1 MSSKPG
7 RSPELP
13 LPQQGISLHELT
25 EAFAQAMGHREP
37 TEPAPGPD
45 AEPNA
50 DSPLSAEP
58 PPSAEQALLE
68 PTAQDPTAQ
77 DPTAQD
83 PTAQDLGEPAGE
95 EAGDDACPLSPQ
107 AIVEAM
113 LFVGNRDNE
122 PLTARQAADL
132 MRGVAPGEIVDLV
145 AALNRRYEA
154 NGCPYQIVSDGPGY
168 RLTLRK
174 NYEAV
179 RRQFYGRVRET
190 RLSQAA
196 VDILAIV
203 AYQQPISAEQVSQLR
218 GRPSSRALSQLVR
231 RGLLRIERPDP
242 QSRVPHY
249 CTASRFLELFGLQN
263 LQDLPQSED
272 LG

>member
-1 MSSKPG
+1 MSPKPG

-13 LPQQGISLHELT
+13 PPQQGISLHELT

-37 TEPAPGPD
+37 TEPAPARE

-50 DSPLSAEP
+50 DSPPAAES

-68 PTAQDPTAQ
+68 PTAQDPAG
-77 DPTAQD
+77 
-83 PTAQDLGEPAGE
+83 QDLVEPAGE
-95 EAGDDACPLSPQ
+95 DAGDDACPLSPQ

-145 AALNRRYEA
+145 AGLNRRYEA

>member
-1 MSSKPG
+1 MSSKSG

-13 LPQQGISLHELT
+13 PPQQGISLHELT
-25 EAFAQAMGHREP
+25 EAFAQAMGQREP
-37 TEPAPGPD
+37 AQPPD
-45 AEPNA
+45 AEP
-50 DSPLSAEP
+50 SAAAPDAPPPDAPP
-58 PPSAEQALLE
+58 PPSAGQSAEAPLE
-68 PTAQDPTAQ
+68 RAP
-77 DPTAQD
+77 
-83 PTAQDLGEPAGE
+83 QDLVEPGAEG
-95 EAGDDACPLSPQ
+95 ADDDACPLSPQ
-107 AIVEAM
+107 TILEAI
-113 LFVGNRDNE
+113 LFVGNRDNQ
-122 PLTARQAADL
+122 PLTARQAAEL
-132 MRGVAPGEIVDLV
+132 MRGVAADEIADLV

-154 NGCPYQIVSDGPGY
+154 HGCPYQIISDGPGY

-174 NYEAV
+174 GYQAI

-203 AYQQPISAEQVSQLR
+203 AYQQPITAPQVSQLR

-249 CTASRFLELFGLQN
+249 CTASRFLEVFGLQN
-263 LQDLPQSED
+263 LEDLPQSED